1 MVHLQVD
8 LPPILKKALLD
19 DYACIVEE
27 GRLQPLPRQ
36 PTIDQLLQRYTGDVR
51 NGGGGQR
58 RRVFVWEMR
67 GKGVSS
73 CREGWPTVEGF
84 CHVKSACMR
93 YV

>member
-58 RRVFVWEMR
+58 RRGFVWEMR
-67 GKGVSS
+67 GK
-73 CREGWPTVEGF
+73 RGF
-84 CHVKSACMR
+84 HDAGKVGPRLRAMSNKLA
-93 YV
+93 